1 MTAVKDLVMLPIWN
15 SVSGVTSAAPA
26 AFETLPALTFT
37 VPPPSGRLT
46 LIEIAVAFS
55 PAAVSAM

>member
-1 MTAVKDLVMLPIWN
+1 MNDLVMLPIWN
-15 SVSGVTSAAPA
+15 SVSGVMAAAPA
-26 AFETLPALTFT
+26 VFDTLPAVMFT
-37 VPPPSGRLT
+37 VPPSSGRLT